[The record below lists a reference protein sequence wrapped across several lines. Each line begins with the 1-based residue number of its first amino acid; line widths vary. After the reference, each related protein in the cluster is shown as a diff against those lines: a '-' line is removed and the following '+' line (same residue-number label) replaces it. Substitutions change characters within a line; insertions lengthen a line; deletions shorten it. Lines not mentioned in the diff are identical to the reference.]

1 MKIAIPLFG
10 NWISPRF
17 GFSPEMWIITVKD
30 GKVLTD
36 QRISMGGL
44 AVPQWFHQ
52 LASLDVDTL
61 ICGGIDSFCCHQLKN
76 IGIFVIPEVVGD
88 AGEILELYLQG
99 KLEPGLRMCAISGRG
114 QKGKRGLFFG
124 PPWER
129 NEEEK

>member
-36 QRISMGGL
+36 HKIFMAGL
-44 AVPQWFHQ
+44 AVPQWLHQ

-61 ICGGIDSFCCHQLKN
+61 ICGGIDRFCCSQLKS

-99 KLEPGLRMCAISGRG
+99 KLEPGLRMCTLRGRG
-114 QKGKRGLFFG
+114 RKGKRGMFHG

-129 NEEEK
+129 DQEEK